1 MAPEEEATFTA
12 LDIFIWVIFATVL
25 TLKAFLAPHSL
36 EYLRQHWLEV
46 LIVVVPFF
54 RPLHIL
60 RILPLTTRTFTGFRR
75 AVNADYL
82 IVYAVGLVMT
92 AATVVLTL
100 EQDVQRVS
108 ITTFSDALWWA
119 IVTVTTVGYGDI
131 VPVTATGRG
140 IAFVLMLGGIAFLS
154 GITANLASAFVGSG
168 RITHTTLSRLTLEV
182 RSLREEIAGLH
193 TDQPGQFQDTDR

>member
-1 MAPEEEATFTA
+1 M
-12 LDIFIWVIFATVL
+12 DIFIWVIFATVL

-131 VPVTATGRG
+131 APVTATGRG

-168 RITHTTLSRLTLEV
+168 RITDTTLSQLTLEV
-182 RSLREEIAGLH
+182 RSLREEIAGLR
-193 TDQPGQFQDTDR
+193 TDQPRQSQDTGR